1 MSLDEPDDA
10 DVDRARRRAGLGF
23 AALAVAAIVVVALV
37 LTVGRR
43 SENNDKKSDLAVA
56 TTSAATSKP
65 VAPKPT
71 ASRSVV
77 KSSAKPTPSATPSA
91 QTTCAKTPCVL
102 SGDAA
107 KVAAAVSSYR
117 TSQGQPAV
125 TGAPTPTAAACALH
139 SGDAAFCPGSY
150 YWVHVA
156 GPQGAAVVAKIA
168 SIGGK
173 PWLLNPKLTKV
184 GYGCAESSAG
194 QYQCAVMDVS

>member
-1 MSLDEPDDA
+1 MSLDDPEDA
-10 DVDRARRRAGLGF
+10 EVDRARRRAGLGF

-43 SENNDKKSDLAVA
+43 SENNDTKSNLAVA
-56 TTSAATSKP
+56 TTSAATSRP
-65 VAPKPT
+65 AAPRTTARASAPKT
-71 ASRSVV
+71 T
-77 KSSAKPTPSATPSA
+77 AKPKPSATPSA

-107 KVAAAVSSYR
+107 KVAAAVSAYR

-125 TGAPTPTAAACALH
+125 AGAPTPTAAACALH
-139 SGDAAFCPGSY
+139 SGDTAFCPGSY

-173 PWLLNPKLTKV
+173 SWLLNPKLTKV
-184 GYGCAESSAG
+184 GYGCAESGVG
-194 QYQCAVMDVS
+194 QYQCAVMDIS